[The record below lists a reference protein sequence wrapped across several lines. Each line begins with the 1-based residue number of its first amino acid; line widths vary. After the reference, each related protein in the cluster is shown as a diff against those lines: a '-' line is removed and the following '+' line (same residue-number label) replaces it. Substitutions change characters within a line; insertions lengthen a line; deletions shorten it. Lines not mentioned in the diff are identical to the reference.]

1 MDPLLQAAMQHDVK
15 LFKKKKKGTYNGK
28 KGKDI
33 VLGRANLVVA
43 SFIVRASH
51 YNNSLRLFWRN
62 VLLFGSHGF

>member
-1 MDPLLQAAMQHDVK
+1 MLHGSIVASSNATRRK
-15 LFKKKKKGTYNGK
+15 IIKKKGTYNGK

-43 SFIVRASH
+43 SFIVWASH